1 MRFQWKY
8 GLIIG
13 MISMVISTGIIG
25 FKTIPGGSISA
36 PLNLLFPIL
45 LGIISII
52 LFSVVFK
59 ISKGL
64 GLALLILFSLMNIYY
79 ALII

>member
-1 MRFQWKY
+1 
-8 GLIIG
+8 
-13 MISMVISTGIIG
+13 
-25 FKTIPGGSISA
+25 
-36 PLNLLFPIL
+36 L